1 MRMIFFRY
9 SLCINIRIPI
19 VKYNNTNRKLLKAW
33 NVILVNCY
41 FKTSHKTDSNSAI
54 MGNYVC
60 IVVGVVNQ
68 LR

>member
-1 MRMIFFRY
+1 MECHIG
-9 SLCINIRIPI
+9 
-19 VKYNNTNRKLLKAW
+19 KLL
-33 NVILVNCY
+33 L
-41 FKTSHKTDSNSAI
+41 KTSHKTDSNSAI